1 MFGIKRLHLFVLQSF
16 IPIFLMTF
24 FISNFIL
31 VMQLVWRVAEYI
43 IGKGIEL
50 TAYLEFLLYASATM
64 VPLSLPLAV
73 LLASLMTFGN
83 FGEKLELLSMKSA
96 GISLYNIMR
105 PLIVL
110 MVLLSAFSFV
120 FQDKVLPVVQ
130 MKLQSLTVS
139 MQQKSPALSIPQGA
153 FYSDIEGMTIYV
165 KEKDTKKKMLK
176 DIMIYD
182 FSQGFDNAA
191 VTLADSGLL
200 RLTEDKLN
208 LVLTLYHGEGFSNFD
223 KQQAAT
229 RDIPYRRESFREKEI
244 IVPFDNNFN
253 RIDESQFQSSHLSKK
268 NDELRQIIDSVG
280 SLLDS
285 TKLKKKVQYTEKH
298 FMGRNVQNKRE
309 LISRDSIDRATEA
322 PLFNPNIDSLFLTLN
337 KAQAD
342 IILDKALKKVNT
354 VKSEFEY
361 QEIALSREHYQFR
374 RSGVEYYRRYALSI
388 ACLVFFFI
396 GAPLGAIIRK
406 GGIGMPAV
414 VSVVLFIAYYLVDT
428 AGQKLVRNGSWDAMY
443 GMFLSTAALLPLG
456 IFLTYKS
463 ANDSAIFN
471 LDSYIHFFKR
481 IFNIKFTYR
490 YLRYVFKVALKNKH
504 YAKRNKIKQHR

>member
-130 MKLQSLTVS
+130 IKLQSLTVS

-153 FYSDIEGMTIYV
+153 FYSDIDGMTIYV

-191 VTLADSGLL
+191 VTLADSGFL

-208 LVLTLYHGEGFSNFD
+208 LVMTLYHGEGFSNFD

-244 IVPFDNNFN
+244 IIPFDNNFN

-285 TKLKKKVQYTEKH
+285 TKIKKKIQYTEKH
-298 FMGRNVQNKRE
+298 FMGRNTENKRE
-309 LISRDSIDRATEA
+309 LISRDSIVRAAET
-322 PLFNPNIDSLFLTLN
+322 PLFNPDTDSLFLTLT

-374 RSGVEYYRRYALSI
+374 RSGIEYYRRYALSV

-414 VSVVLFIAYYLVDT
+414 VSVVLFIAYYMIDA
-428 AGQKLVRNGSWDAMY
+428 AGQKLVNNGSWEAPY

-471 LDSYIHFFKR
+471 LDSYISFFKR

-490 YLRYVFKVALKNKH
+490 YLRYVFRIALKKKY
-504 YAKRNKIKQHR
+504 YARKNKIKQYR